1 MDIISVLTIIN
12 ALCAIFLQALFPQKR
27 HSILI
32 ICSAIA
38 LLFVV
43 QTKSL
48 SAFLAG
54 IPWDT
59 VLMLFALTIFGEF
72 IFGSNLFDWLIK
84 VIAAFCK
91 GKPRR
96 LIVYVNIIV
105 FIISSVLNNY
115 QALLLIL
122 PILVSIVKM
131 MDNLNHRYLTLLFSS
146 VLISSNLA
154 GASTPIGDFPALYLL
169 SQKVISFGSYFTNA
183 TPIALIAEI
192 AVIIVSVLVCGKCA
206 MKTDPMG
213 EKLFVYNINE
223 LYRNIKVDWKMLIP
237 SVVCFAGMFVGWLTG
252 VNPTVVSLLGVSL
265 ASIVIRICS
274 YSESKIKTLDSTV
287 FVYFISLFI
296 IIASIQ
302 QTGVLMLISQWLLL
316 IENPTVLILVFSV
329 AVVLVTGVVSAGPST
344 VVFFPIVESI
354 KQYYPDNVAITCFC
368 LSICAGSSLFLF
380 SATAGPLLTR
390 ITEMAEI
397 RVENKKFLLS
407 FNNYLLPG
415 VIGTVIIFLS
425 NLMYVFINL

>member
-1 MDIISVLTIIN
+1 MDILSILTIVN

-38 LLFVV
+38 LLFVI
-43 QTKSL
+43 QTQPL
-48 SAFLAG
+48 SVFLAN

-59 VLMLFALTIFGEF
+59 ILMLFALTIFGEF

-84 VIAAFCK
+84 VIAVFCK

-105 FIISSVLNNY
+105 FLVSSVLNNY

-131 MDNLNHRYLTLLFSS
+131 MDNLNYRYLTLLFSS
-146 VLISSNLA
+146 VLVSSNLA

-183 TPIALIAEI
+183 TPIALIAEVV
-192 AVIIVSVLVCGKCA
+192 VILVSALICSKCA
-206 MKTDPMG
+206 VKTDSTG
-213 EKLFVYNINE
+213 EKMFVYNINE
-223 LYRNIKVDWKMLIP
+223 LYRNVKVDWKMLVP
-237 SVVCFAGMFVGWLTG
+237 SIVFFVGMFIGWLMG
-252 VNPTVVSLLGVSL
+252 VNPTVVSLLGMSF
-265 ASIVIRICS
+265 ASIVIRVCN
-274 YSESKIKTLDSTV
+274 YSELKIKTLDSTV

-302 QTGVLMLISQWLLL
+302 QTGVLSLISKWLLL
-316 IENPTVLILVFSV
+316 VENPTVLILIFSV